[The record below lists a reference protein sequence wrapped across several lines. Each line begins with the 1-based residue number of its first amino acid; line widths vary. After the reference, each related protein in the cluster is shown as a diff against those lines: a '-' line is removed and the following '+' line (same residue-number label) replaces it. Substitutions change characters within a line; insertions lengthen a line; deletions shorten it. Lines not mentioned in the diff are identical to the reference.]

1 MNNLL
6 LFIISTIGMCHVI
19 VDGSIMQGFRSTVK
33 KIALKLNVAHLGQVV
48 DCYLCCGTWCGFLMG
63 YTWVSEEPLK
73 IFACGCAGGFISNFA
88 AVFLNYLEA
97 ATIINMSTSNEND
110 VQNKD
115 DSVAYNNHDSDVYND
130 VYNAV
135 YDDSKNANE

>member
-1 MNNLL
+1 MNNLF

-33 KIALKLNVAHLGQVV
+33 NIAYKLKVAHLGQIV

-63 YTWVSEEPLK
+63 YIWVSEEPLK

-97 ATIINMSTSNEND
+97 ATIINMSSSSEND
-110 VQNKD
+110 IQNKND
-115 DSVAYNNHDSDVYND
+115 NDVYSDVYNH
-130 VYNAV
+130 VHN
-135 YDDSKNANE
+135 DSDNSNE